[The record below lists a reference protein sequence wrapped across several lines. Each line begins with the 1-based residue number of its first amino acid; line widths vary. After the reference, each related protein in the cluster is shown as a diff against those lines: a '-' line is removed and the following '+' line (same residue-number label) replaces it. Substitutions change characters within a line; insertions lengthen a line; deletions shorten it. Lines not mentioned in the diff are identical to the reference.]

1 MRRFVSLTA
10 LLLLAA
16 CAGRPERPAIAPPA
30 PTTPDTTT
38 PDTTTPGTTTPGTTA
53 PAQPPTPRLAT
64 RALDAGVTAVPLP
77 PIGPLPGA
85 TEALA
90 AFRNSCPALLRRE
103 DLSGLTVPADWQGA
117 CAAAAAVAPGE
128 EDGFFH
134 TQLVGVAVS
143 GGTGFATG
151 YYEPEIAASLRR
163 QPGYTVPL
171 YRRPPDL
178 IDVPLGDFAVSLKG
192 RTVRGRVQGNRLVPY
207 APRADMDAALAG
219 KGLELAYAA
228 DPYEAFFLEI
238 QGSGR
243 LRLPDGRVMR
253 IGYDGQNGRDYV
265 AIGRLLIEQGKLE
278 RGKAGMAEILAWLR
292 SHPDEAPAILNA
304 NPSKIFFRELKGDGP
319 IGAMG
324 VAVTPRISV
333 AADPAFIPLG
343 APLLVETT
351 LTRRGQQFTAL
362 MVAQD
367 TGGAIKGANRID
379 LFLGPGAEA
388 AADAGAQSSPAML
401 VLLIP
406 RTAARRLNLIKDAP
420 PQRP

>member
-1 MRRFVSLTA
+1 MA
-10 LLLLAA
+10 
-16 CAGRPERPAIAPPA
+16 
-30 PTTPDTTT
+30 
-38 PDTTTPGTTTPGTTA
+38 
-53 PAQPPTPRLAT
+53 RL
-64 RALDAGVTAVPLP
+64 PLP
-77 PIGPLPGA
+77 PVGPLPGA
-85 TEALA
+85 AAALA
-90 AFRNSCPALLRRE
+90 AFRTSCPGLLRRD
-103 DLSGLTVPADWQGA
+103 DLSGLTLPADWQGA
-117 CAAAAAVAPGE
+117 CAAAAAVQPGQ

-134 TQLVGVAVS
+134 TELVGVTVAE
-143 GGTGFATG
+143 GKGFATG
-151 YYEPEIAASLRR
+151 YYEPEIAASLSR
-163 QPGYTVPL
+163 QPGYAVPL

-178 IDVPLGDFAVSLKG
+178 IDVPLGDFAASLKG

-207 APRADMDAALAG
+207 APRSQIDAALAG
-219 KGLELAYAA
+219 KGLELAWAA
-228 DPYEAFFLEI
+228 DRFEAFFLEI

-243 LRLPDGRVMR
+243 LRLPDGRVVR

-304 NPSKIFFRELKGDGP
+304 NPSKIFFRELKGEGP

-324 VAVTPRISV
+324 VAVIPRVSV

-351 LTRRGQQFTAL
+351 LTRTGQPFTAM

-388 AADAGAQSSPAML
+388 AADAGAQSSPAQVM
-401 VLLIP
+401 LLIP
-406 RTAARRLNLIKDAP
+406 RAAAQRLKLIKDAP

>member
-1 MRRFVSLTA
+1 VEA
-10 LLLLAA
+10 GLAA
-16 CAGRPERPAIAPPA
+16 
-30 PTTPDTTT
+30 
-38 PDTTTPGTTTPGTTA
+38 
-53 PAQPPTPRLAT
+53 
-64 RALDAGVTAVPLP
+64 VPMP

-85 TEALA
+85 AAALA
-90 AFRNSCPALLRRE
+90 AFRSSCPGLARRE
-103 DLSGLTVPADWQGA
+103 DLSGLTVPDEWHRA
-117 CAAAAAVAPGE
+117 CAAAASVRPGE
-128 EDGFFH
+128 ETGFFQ
-134 TQLVGVAVS
+134 TEMVAVRVA
-143 GGTGFATG
+143 GGAGFATG
-151 YYEPEIAASLRR
+151 YYEPEIAASRTR

-178 IDVPLGDFAVSLKG
+178 IDVPLGDFAASLKG

-207 APRADMDAALAG
+207 PPRADIDAALAG
-219 KGLELAYAA
+219 KGLELAFAA
-228 DPYEAFFLEI
+228 DPHEAFFLEI

-243 LRLPDGRVMR
+243 LRLPDGQVMR

-278 RGKAGMAEILAWLR
+278 RGKAGMAQILAWLR

-324 VAVTPRISV
+324 VAVSPRVSV

-343 APLLVETT
+343 APVLVETT
-351 LTRRGQQFTAL
+351 LTRTGAPFTAL

-379 LFLGPGAEA
+379 LFLGAGAEA
-388 AADAGAQSSPAML
+388 AADAGAQSAPASL
-401 VLLIP
+401 AILIP
-406 RTAARRLNLIKDAP
+406 RDAARRLKLIPYAP

>member
-1 MRRFVSLTA
+1 MRSLIA
-10 LLLLAA
+10 LASLLVLAA
-16 CAGRPERPAIAPPA
+16 CAGRAERPATLPPAAPPPAPPPQAPVPAPAPTAPPA
-30 PTTPDTTT
+30 
-38 PDTTTPGTTTPGTTA
+38 
-53 PAQPPTPRLAT
+53 AT
-64 RALDAGVTAVPLP
+64 RAIDAVVAAPLP

-85 TEALA
+85 QAALA
-90 AFRNSCPALLRRE
+90 AFRTSCPGLSRRE
-103 DLSGLTVPADWQGA
+103 DLSGLTLREEWQTV
-117 CAAAAAVAPGE
+117 CAAAATVAPGGE
-128 EDGFFH
+128 TRFFND
-134 TQLVGVAVS
+134 QMVAVLVT
-143 GGTGFATG
+143 GGSGFATG
-151 YYEPEIAASLRR
+151 YFEPEIAASRTR

-178 IDVPLGDFAVSLKG
+178 IDVPLGDFAASLKG
-192 RTVRGRVQGNRLVPY
+192 RTIRGRLEGNRLVPY
-207 APRADMDAALAG
+207 APRADIDAALAG
-219 KGLELAYAA
+219 KGLELAFAA
-228 DPYEAFFLEI
+228 DRFEAFFLEI

-243 LRLPDGRVMR
+243 LRLPDGSVMR

-304 NPSKIFFRELKGDGP
+304 NPSKIFFRELRGDGP

-324 VAVTPRISV
+324 VAVTPRVSV
-333 AADPAFIPLG
+333 AADPAFLPLG

-351 LTRRGQQFTAL
+351 LTRTGQRLVQM

-379 LFLGPGAEA
+379 LFLGAGAEA
-388 AADAGAQSSPAML
+388 AADAGAQSSPAQIM
-401 VLLIP
+401 LLIP
-406 RTAARRLNLIKDAP
+406 RAAAQRLNLNAP

>member
-1 MRRFVSLTA
+1 MRRFVSLAA

-16 CAGRPERPAIAPPA
+16 CAGRSERPAIAPAAKPA
-30 PTTPDTTT
+30 PAPPQAPETPPIIRATE
-38 PDTTTPGTTTPGTTA
+38 A
-53 PAQPPTPRLAT
+53 SMARL
-64 RALDAGVTAVPLP
+64 PLP
-77 PIGPLPGA
+77 PVGPLPGA
-85 TEALA
+85 AAALA
-90 AFRNSCPALLRRE
+90 AFRTSCPGLLRRD
-103 DLSGLTVPADWQGA
+103 DLSGLTLPADWQGA
-117 CAAAAAVAPGE
+117 CAAAAAVQPGQ

-134 TQLVGVAVS
+134 TELVGVTVAE
-143 GGTGFATG
+143 GKGFATG
-151 YYEPEIAASLRR
+151 YYEPEIAASLSR
-163 QPGYTVPL
+163 QPGYAVPL

-178 IDVPLGDFAVSLKG
+178 IDVPLGDFAASLKG

-207 APRADMDAALAG
+207 APRSQIDAALAG
-219 KGLELAYAA
+219 KGLELAWAA
-228 DPYEAFFLEI
+228 DRFEAFFLEI

-243 LRLPDGRVMR
+243 LRLPDGRVVR

-304 NPSKIFFRELKGDGP
+304 NPSKIFFRELKGEGP

-324 VAVTPRISV
+324 VAVIPRVSV

-351 LTRRGQQFTAL
+351 LTRTGQPFTAM

-388 AADAGAQSSPAML
+388 AADAGAQSSPAQVM
-401 VLLIP
+401 LLIP
-406 RTAARRLNLIKDAP
+406 RAAAQRLKLIKDAP

>member
-1 MRRFVSLTA
+1 MRNRIALAS

-16 CAGRPERPAIAPPA
+16 CAGRQDRPATATPPATAAPPA
-30 PTTPDTTT
+30 
-38 PDTTTPGTTTPGTTA
+38 TA
-53 PAQPPTPRLAT
+53 KPEPPPVT
-64 RALDAGVTAVPLP
+64 RAAQASLAALPLP

-85 TEALA
+85 AAALA
-90 AFRNSCPALLRRE
+90 AFRASCSALLRRE
-103 DLSGLTVPADWQGA
+103 DLSGLTQPADWQPA
-117 CAAAAAVAPGE
+117 CTAATSVPAGQ

-134 TQLVGVAVS
+134 SQFVGLSVAE
-143 GGTGFATG
+143 GKGFATG
-151 YYEPEIAASLRR
+151 YYEPEIAASLTP
-163 QPGYTVPL
+163 QPGYAVPL
-171 YRRPPDL
+171 YRRPADL
-178 IDVPLGDFAVSLKG
+178 IDVPLGDFAPSLKG
-192 RTVRGRVQGNRLVPY
+192 RTIRGRVQGNRLVPY
-207 APRADMDAALAG
+207 ATREQIATGALVG
-219 KGLELAYAA
+219 RNLELAWAA
-228 DPYEAFFLEI
+228 DAYEAFFLEI

-243 LRLPDGRVMR
+243 LRLPDGRIMR

-278 RGKAGMAEILAWLR
+278 RGKAGMAEIIAWLR
-292 SHPDEAPAILNA
+292 AHPDEAPAILNA

-324 VAVTPRISV
+324 VAVTPRVSV
-333 AADPAFIPLG
+333 AADPAYIPLG

-351 LTRRGQQFTAL
+351 LTRSGAPLMQL

-388 AADAGAQSSPAML
+388 AADAGAQSAPAQII
-401 VLLIP
+401 VLIP
-406 RTAARRLNLIKDAP
+406 RAAAQRLKLIPDAP

>member
-1 MRRFVSLTA
+1 MA
-10 LLLLAA
+10 
-16 CAGRPERPAIAPPA
+16 
-30 PTTPDTTT
+30 
-38 PDTTTPGTTTPGTTA
+38 
-53 PAQPPTPRLAT
+53 RL
-64 RALDAGVTAVPLP
+64 PLP
-77 PIGPLPGA
+77 PVGPLPGA
-85 TEALA
+85 AAALA
-90 AFRNSCPALLRRE
+90 AFRTSCPGLLRRD
-103 DLSGLTVPADWQGA
+103 DLSGLTQPADWQGA
-117 CAAAAAVAPGE
+117 CAAAAAVPPGQ

-134 TQLVGVAVS
+134 TELVGVTVAE
-143 GGTGFATG
+143 GKGFATG
-151 YYEPEIAASLRR
+151 YYEPEIAASLGR
-163 QPGYTVPL
+163 QPGYAVPL

-178 IDVPLGDFAVSLKG
+178 IDVPLGDFAASLKG

-207 APRADMDAALAG
+207 APRSQIDAALAG
-219 KGLELAYAA
+219 KGLELAWAA
-228 DPYEAFFLEI
+228 DRFEAFFLEI

-278 RGKAGMAEILAWLR
+278 RGKAGMAEILGWLR
-292 SHPDEAPAILNA
+292 SHPHEAPAILNA
-304 NPSKIFFRELKGDGP
+304 NPSKIFFRELKGEGP

-324 VAVTPRISV
+324 VAVIPRVSV

-351 LTRRGQQFTAL
+351 LTRTGQPFTAL

-388 AADAGAQSSPAML
+388 AADAGAQSSPAQLM
-401 VLLIP
+401 LLIP
-406 RTAARRLNLIKDAP
+406 RAAAQRLKLIKDAP